1 MRFFNTLRRAAVA
14 LGIAATA
21 GACSSAATST
31 APQGGPSPRPALWQ
45 VADHDTTIYLFGT
58 IHLLPDQYRWR
69 TAKFDDAVNRSG
81 GLVVET
87 IIDPANPA
95 PLAQAMAQLGLS
107 PNLPPLAS
115 RVPADKRPA
124 LEAAIRTSGF
134 PAAVFD
140 RMETWAAAVTLLGT
154 QFKSLGLQG
163 EDGVETTLRNSFK
176 GSGKPIGQL
185 ESNAE
190 QLGFFDRLPEDAQ
203 RGLLLSALDN
213 PAGTRQQFDAMLASW
228 ARGDVNAI
236 ARSFNE
242 EMASSPPL
250 KDALLTQRNRNWAG
264 WIERRMAQPGTV
276 LVAVGAGHLAGSGS
290 VLDLLQ
296 QRGLKVTRVQ

>member
-1 MRFFNTLRRAAVA
+1 MRFFDPLRRAAVA
-14 LGIAATA
+14 LGLAASA
-21 GACSSAATST
+21 GACSPTATSSAAQ
-31 APQGGPSPRPALWQ
+31 AGPPPRPALWQ
-45 VADHDTTIYLFGT
+45 VADDDTTIYLFGT
-58 IHLLPDQYRWR
+58 IHLLPGQYQWR
-69 TAKFDDAVNRSG
+69 TARFDGAVNRSD

-124 LEAAIRTSGF
+124 LEAAIRTSGY

-163 EDGVETTLRNSFK
+163 EEGVETNLRQSFTR
-176 GSGKPIGQL
+176 SGKPIGQL
-185 ESNAE
+185 ETNAE
-190 QLGFFDRLPEDAQ
+190 QLGFFDRLPEAAQ
-203 RGLLLSALDN
+203 RDLLLSALDN
-213 PAGTRQQFDAMLASW
+213 PAGTRKQFDAMLASW
-228 ARGDVNAI
+228 TSGDVNAI
-236 ARSFNE
+236 ARSFND
-242 EMASSPPL
+242 EMASSPAL

-290 VLDLLQ
+290 VLDLLA
-296 QRGLKVTRVQ
+296 QRGMKVTRVQ

>member
-1 MRFFNTLRRAAVA
+1 MSLLKTFRRAAAA

-21 GACSSAATST
+21 AGCSSAATT
-31 APQGGPSPRPALWQ
+31 AASSGPAPRPALWQ
-45 VADHDTTIYLFGT
+45 VADKDTTIYLFGT
-58 IHLLPDQYRWR
+58 IHLLPEQYQWR
-69 TAKFDDAVNRSG
+69 TAKFNEAVNRSN

-95 PLAQAMAQLGLS
+95 PLAQAMAQLGLGA
-107 PNLPPLAS
+107 NLPPLAN
-115 RVPADKRPA
+115 RVPAEKRAA
-124 LEAAIRTSGF
+124 LEAAIRSSGY

-163 EDGVETTLRNSFK
+163 EDGVETTLRNSFTS
-176 GSGKPIGQL
+176 SGKPIGQL
-185 ESNAE
+185 ETNAE
-190 QLGFFDRLPEDAQ
+190 QLGFFDRLPEQAQ
-203 RGLLLSALDN
+203 RDLLLSALDD
-213 PAGTRQQFDAMLASW
+213 PSGARKEFDAMLASW
-228 ARGDVNAI
+228 ARGDVGAI

-290 VLDLLQ
+290 VLDLLEK
-296 QRGLKVTRVQ
+296 RGLKVTRVQ

>member
-1 MRFFNTLRRAAVA
+1 MRLLNTLRRAAVA

-21 GACSSAATST
+21 GACSSAATSPAT
-31 APQGGPSPRPALWQ
+31 SAPAPHPALWQ

-58 IHLLPDQYRWR
+58 IHLLPSQYQWR
-69 TAKFDDAVNRSG
+69 TGKFDDAVKRSN

-95 PLAQAMAQLGLS
+95 PLAQAMAQLGLGA
-107 PNLPPLAS
+107 NLPPLAS
-115 RVPADKRPA
+115 RIPADRRPA
-124 LEAAIRTSGF
+124 LDAAIRTSGY

-154 QFKSLGLQG
+154 QFKSFGLQG

-185 ESNAE
+185 ETNAE
-190 QLGFFDRLPEDAQ
+190 QLGFFDRLPEPAQ
-203 RGLLLSALDN
+203 RDLLLSALDD
-213 PAGTRQQFDAMLASW
+213 PAGARTQFDAMLASW
-228 ARGDVNAI
+228 SRGDVGAI
-236 ARSFNE
+236 GSSFNE

-276 LVAVGAGHLAGSGS
+276 MVAVGAGHLAGSGS